1 MNLADVIDAMVAAGA
16 SPEVIRIAVRAIEDA
31 KVDDKASRSLQLKSE
46 RNSRYYEKAKSG
58 RLNKASENDL
68 PPPEAALKTSESRAP
83 IRERVLDAVE
93 SSNIKEL
100 PTVARKSDQPI
111 DLFGSLSVRDKRQAK
126 VEEETR
132 IVRFACETWNEMIP
146 EFPRMVRITVVPD
159 RGTRERLIL
168 AAAKLFAGDLD
179 FPTSE
184 AGFRALFAKIRA
196 SPFLRGD
203 AAPGPGRDRAF
214 KPTIDRLLAPKML
227 TPIMEDTYGPEVSPK
242 PSNGNSR
249 YASAYGR

>member
-1 MNLADVIDAMVAAGA
+1 MAVSADGLRRLAALELTAEQLREVLAVVAE
-16 SPEVIRIAVRAIEDA
+16 SIETTAETRGVNALRQARYRDR
-31 KVDDKASRSLQLKSE
+31 KRNEIVTPSVTE
-46 RNSRYYEKAKSG
+46 RNEPVT
-58 RLNKASENDL
+58 NVT
-68 PPPEAALKTSESRAP
+68 PPRAP
-83 IRERVLDAVE
+83 IRERVLNAVE
-93 SSNIKEL
+93 SSSIKEL

-111 DLFGSLSVRDKRQAK
+111 DLFGSPSVRDKRQAK

-132 IVRFACETWNEMIP
+132 IVRFACETWNEMIS

-179 FPTSE
+179 FPTAE
-184 AGFRALFAKIRA
+184 AGFRAFFAKIRA

>member
-1 MNLADVIDAMVAAGA
+1 MAVSADGLRRLAALELTAEQLREVLAVVAE
-16 SPEVIRIAVRAIEDA
+16 SIETTAETRGVNALRQARYRDR
-31 KVDDKASRSLQLKSE
+31 KRNEIVTPSVTE
-46 RNSRYYEKAKSG
+46 RNEPVT
-58 RLNKASENDL
+58 NVT
-68 PPPEAALKTSESRAP
+68 PPRAP
-83 IRERVLDAVE
+83 IRERVLNAVE
-93 SSNIKEL
+93 SSSIKEL

-111 DLFGSLSVRDKRQAK
+111 DLFGSPSVRDKRQAK

-132 IVRFACETWNEMIP
+132 IVRFACETWNEMIS

-179 FPTSE
+179 FPTAE
-184 AGFRALFAKIRA
+184 AGFRAFFAKIRA

-242 PSNGNSR
+242 PNNRGNGG
-249 YASAYGR
+249 YAHAYGR